1 MNYEVE
7 AGGRRRTIEVRRHGQ
22 EWEVTAN
29 GRTMP
34 VSVTAVEGWLSLL
47 IGPPEGGPHDSD
59 GSDIGA
65 AFTPRRPGRALSL
78 SKGGRPTKVYEISF
92 EGRANG
98 TRIVHVN
105 GVAVPVS
112 ILDPRTRL
120 RHRPGEVTSAGA
132 GPRPIV
138 APMPG
143 RIVRVLVKA
152 GDVVAAQQGLVVVE
166 AMKMEN
172 ELRAPRAG
180 TVTDVR
186 VVDGMSVDAN
196 SVLMVME

>member
-1 MNYEVE
+1 
-7 AGGRRRTIEVRRHGQ
+7 
-22 EWEVTAN
+22 
-29 GRTMP
+29 
-34 VSVTAVEGWLSLL
+34 
-47 IGPPEGGPHDSD
+47 
-59 GSDIGA
+59 
-65 AFTPRRPGRALSL
+65 
-78 SKGGRPTKVYEISF
+78 
-92 EGRANG
+92 
-98 TRIVHVN
+98 
-105 GVAVPVS
+105 
-112 ILDPRTRL
+112 
-120 RHRPGEVTSAGA
+120 
-132 GPRPIV
+132 
-138 APMPG
+138 MPG